1 MCPSAPRARLQ
12 IDERA
17 DCIDE
22 RDQRVLVVGEGKQA
36 IEYAVTGGVQLL
48 TPLLSQGKC
57 TLIIVKRNLRILV
70 SDADAAELRAWCG
83 SLASGRP
90 PPPKASVPAPSPLPK
105 RTLSRASPS
114 SANRLTPRVEKKKAR
129 DLDIASPDWS
139 DAGGPSLS
147 PGAADALTDE
157 QAEVLRAALSGT
169 SLFFTGGA
177 GTGKSFLLRE
187 IIKRLPA
194 ATTSSRRRRRAS
206 PRATSAASRCTTLP
220 GSAAASGRSPS
231 SRRRR

>member
-1 MCPSAPRARLQ
+1 MWIRNVACTLQTVCPRSGKLTH
-12 IDERA
+12 ERVFRSTSVA
-17 DCIDE
+17 YCIDE

-194 ATTSSRRRRRAS
+194 ATTFATAS
-206 PRATSAASRCTTLP
+206 PP
-220 GSAAASGRSPS
+220 GGAL
-231 SRRRR
+231 